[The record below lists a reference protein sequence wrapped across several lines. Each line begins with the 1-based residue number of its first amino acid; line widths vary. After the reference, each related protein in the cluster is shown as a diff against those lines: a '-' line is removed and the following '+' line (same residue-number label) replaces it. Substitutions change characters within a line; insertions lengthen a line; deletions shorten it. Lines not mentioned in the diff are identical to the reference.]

1 MAFSLANVVVLDRYL
16 GGIGLLVLKP
26 IVILLGRIMR
36 RDHSLQPQGDIL
48 IIKLL
53 GAGSLFIALPNLLG
67 LRRKYLDR
75 KIHLLTTP
83 AVAKFARS
91 LRVFDDIHLIDHGS
105 GIRLAGSVLRALYRL
120 RSIDT
125 VIDLEAHSRA
135 ATLLGLFL
143 RARNRLAFFVDEIF
157 WKRRIATHLVFLS
170 RSAAIYEFYD
180 QIFALLGVIPVSM
193 VDVRCH
199 LLADC
204 AVITRKQ
211 RRRPHICIGHASSD
225 LAKERELTPTGWVHV
240 LLAEFSPLGSYTFEI
255 LGGERHVRSGEELAS
270 ALRSAFPRAIVLNS
284 CKNDIPEELFALID
298 GADEFWG
305 IDSLNLHIARS
316 LQKPTRSFWGPTTPQ
331 CLRDMEPSRDRVH
344 YEKLICSPCTHL
356 YLRPPCRG
364 DNLCMKRLCDTPGS
378 RERAPQWVI
387 S

>member
-36 RDHSLQPQGDIL
+36 RDHSLAPKGDIL

-67 LRRKYLDR
+67 LRRTYSDR

-91 LRVFDDIHLIDHGS
+91 LRIFDDIHLIDHGS
-105 GIRLAGSVLRALYRL
+105 GIRLAGSVLRVVYRL

-135 ATLLGLFL
+135 ATLLALFL
-143 RARNRLAFFVDEIF
+143 CARNRLAFFVDEIF

-180 QIFALLGVIPVSM
+180 QIFALLGSEPGFDDRRSLSSPCGLRSNHA
-193 VDVRCH
+193 DAAATPAH
-199 LLADC
+199 LHRPRIQQSGEGARTDAD
-204 AVITRKQ
+204 RLGP
-211 RRRPHICIGHASSD
+211 R
-225 LAKERELTPTGWVHV
+225 
-240 LLAEFSPLGSYTFEI
+240 PLGGI
-255 LGGERHVRSGEELAS
+255 LA
-270 ALRSAFPRAIVLNS
+270 
-284 CKNDIPEELFALID
+284 
-298 GADEFWG
+298 
-305 IDSLNLHIARS
+305 AR
-316 LQKPTRSFWGPTTPQ
+316 
-331 CLRDMEPSRDRVH
+331 
-344 YEKLICSPCTHL
+344 
-356 YLRPPCRG
+356 
-364 DNLCMKRLCDTPGS
+364 
-378 RERAPQWVI
+378 
-387 S
+387 

>member
-67 LRRKYLDR
+67 LRRTHSDR

-91 LRVFDDIHLIDHGS
+91 LRIFDDIHLIDHAG
-105 GIRLAGSVLRALYRL
+105 GIRLAGSVWRVVYRL

-135 ATLLGLFL
+135 ATLLALFL
-143 RARNRLAFFVDEIF
+143 RARNRLAFFVEEIF

-180 QIFALLGVIPVSM
+180 QIFALLGVSPVSM

-204 AVITRKQ
+204 AAITRKQ
-211 RRRPHICIGHASSD
+211 RQRPHICIGHASSD

-240 LLAEFSPLGSYTFEI
+240 LSAEFSPLGSCTFEI
-255 LGGERHVRSGEELAS
+255 LGGERDVRSGEELAC

-284 CKNDIPEELFALID
+284 CKNDIPEELFALVD

-305 IDSLNLHIARS
+305 VDSLESAHRQVVAKTDLLVLGTNRAAVLLEGSGAGARPRT
-316 LQKPTRSFWGPTTPQ
+316 L
-331 CLRDMEPSRDRVH
+331 
-344 YEKLICSPCTHL
+344 
-356 YLRPPCRG
+356 
-364 DNLCMKRLCDTPGS
+364 
-378 RERAPQWVI
+378 
-387 S
+387 